1 MDVSHG
7 SKELDEIV
15 MPSRSWTH
23 LNWLIL
29 PRLHYAFGVAFCIRS
44 SPEQIETN
52 RIIIHSTFNM
62 DIKCDIRSRSLPRRG
77 RTNAI
82 SIAFLP
88 FSNAERVELIRLAW
102 PPTERG
108 AKEHRRCRSPYDVHH
123 KLTQIENN
131 TLPATIRLPSHLLR
145 QIRTPRRKK

>member
-7 SKELDEIV
+7 SKELNEIV

-29 PRLHYAFGVAFCIRS
+29 PRLHYVFGVAFCIRS

-88 FSNAERVELIRLAW
+88 FSNDERVELIRLAW

-108 AKEHRRCRSPYDVHH
+108 AKEHRRCRSPYLWCAPQTDTDREQHSPGH
-123 KLTQIENN
+123 DTTTKP
-131 TLPATIRLPSHLLR
+131 PAASD
-145 QIRTPRRKK
+145 QNSAA

>member
-29 PRLHYAFGVAFCIRS
+29 PRLHYVFGVAFCIRS

-62 DIKCDIRSRSLPRRG
+62 DIKCDIRSVAQLTSA
-77 RTNAI
+77 RTHQCNFDCI
-82 SIAFLP
+82 SPIF
-88 FSNAERVELIRLAW
+88 
-102 PPTERG
+102 
-108 AKEHRRCRSPYDVHH
+108 
-123 KLTQIENN
+123 
-131 TLPATIRLPSHLLR
+131 
-145 QIRTPRRKK
+145 